1 MLKNY
6 IDFVKFIK
14 SQNTNEEMLSEISKE
29 MARIRCLSKDENTID
44 MKYNNI
50 KKCLFIYIL
59 GINEDISFI
68 HMVCMELL
76 TSQELKYKKLG
87 YLSLSLLL
95 NPESEFIILTVNCI
109 KNDLNSNNNLLVE
122 YALNFINDLYSD
134 FIYPQI
140 LPEILKLIDNENI
153 KIKAKAIN
161 TMNKIYNNFND
172 YNEYSIILLGK
183 LNEIIIKDK
192 FYIYHNLL
200 LSVFQLYIN
209 IIEKIEEDVKKRIIP
224 HKVLKKLIKILKYL
238 NDNND
243 NENTQYEI
251 NYIFDPFLQYKLLKL
266 IKVLIINFKSKFIE
280 LNDFDELNNL
290 LASIS
295 INTNFQTQ
303 TGKAI
308 LYELIKTILNINL
321 NDSLNELGVNIIFK
335 FLEENDINYKKISFN
350 LLNEVS
356 RNKEYINKYLKK
368 NNDILNALLN
378 NIKNFSGN
386 SNEIDFILLYFNLIF
401 KLTDSNNLKENMKI
415 CINFIIINN
424 RLNIIDDNFYEM
436 LLKVIDL
443 NSLTFKYEYDMIINI
458 LKLRKNFSEK
468 ILNKIIYLFL
478 KIKELYKYI
487 INCLINI
494 LPFNLN
500 QFTLIKITLYLI
512 GHIYNYLDFDKCND
526 DNLIELFNNIK
537 NNNEETIIIFLLNCY
552 FKLLINKNFKISEK
566 LENFIKNE
574 LKFYCNN
581 QNIEIQER
589 AFQYYYYFQNKKN
602 ETIFDFNKCLNFNKF
617 NYTYYFDNKII
628 YNKDFD
634 DDNEEI
640 KYIESSDYNKTCVF
654 NNNLNNENKN
664 INDKNIIVNNNLIEF
679 DNINDNLNNKNIIN
693 ENKTIENI
701 NDLLNNNQI
710 NNSDNKISKL
720 MDDLNLLNFQTV
732 KIIDKENINIENKD
746 LKEEVKDDNNEF
758 IEIKENDFDDLFKK
772 EVKENK
778 NKNNILNN
786 LIDTN
791 INIEK
796 ETNLNKNKEILI
808 KNKNEENN
816 KYTNEKKESITE
828 EIIENKKTE
837 ENNNNKNEKENIN
850 YTINENSKNEE
861 IIINEEKKEE
871 NNKEN
876 I

>member
-1 MLKNY
+1 MIKNY
-6 IDFVKFIK
+6 IEFVKFIK
-14 SQNTNEEMLSEISKE
+14 NQNTNEEMISEISKE
-29 MARIRCLSKDENTID
+29 IARIRSLSKDENTIE

-59 GINEDISFI
+59 GIKEDISFI
-68 HMVCMELL
+68 HMICMELL
-76 TSQELKYKKLG
+76 TSQEIKYKKLG

-122 YALNFINDLYSD
+122 YALNFINDLYSE
-134 FIYPQI
+134 FVYPQI

-161 TMNKIYNNFND
+161 TMNKIYNNFTD
-172 YNEYSIILLGK
+172 YKEYDIILLGK

-200 LSVFQLYIN
+200 LSVVQLYIN

-243 NENTQYEI
+243 NENTLYEI
-251 NYIFDPFLQYKLLKL
+251 NFIYDPFLQYKLLKL

-280 LNDFDELNNL
+280 INDFEELNNL

-295 INTNFQTQ
+295 INTNFQSQ

-378 NIKNFSGN
+378 NVKNFNGN
-386 SNEIDFILLYFNLIF
+386 SNENDFILLYFNLIF

-415 CINFIIINN
+415 CFNFIIINN
-424 RLNIIDDNFYEM
+424 TLNIIDENFYEM

-443 NSLTFKYEYDMIINI
+443 NSLSFKYEYDMILNI

-468 ILNKIIYLFL
+468 ILNKIINLFL
-478 KIKELYKYI
+478 NIKELYKYI

-494 LPFNLN
+494 LAFNLN
-500 QFTLIKITLYLI
+500 QTTLIKITIFLI
-512 GHIYNYLDFDKCND
+512 GHIYNYIDFEKFND
-526 DNLIELFNNIK
+526 EYLIELFNNIK
-537 NNNEETIIIFLLNCY
+537 NNNEETVIIFLLNCY

-566 LENFIKNE
+566 LENFIKNDF
-574 LKFYCNN
+574 KIYCNN

-589 AFQYYYYFQNKKN
+589 AFQYHYYFQHKIN
-602 ETIFDFNKCLNFNKF
+602 ETVFDFSKGINFNIF

-634 DDNEEI
+634 DDNEEL
-640 KYIESSDYNKTCVF
+640 KYIDSSDYNKTYDF
-654 NNNLNNENKN
+654 NNNLKNENIINNDIIKNNNLIEIDDINNNLNNKD
-664 INDKNIIVNNNLIEF
+664 INNEDK
-679 DNINDNLNNKNIIN
+679 
-693 ENKTIENI
+693 TYENI
-701 NDLLNNNQI
+701 NDLIGNNQT

-720 MDDLNLLNFQTV
+720 LDDLNLLNFQTV
-732 KIIDKENINIENKD
+732 KIIDNQNNDNNIENKII
-746 LKEEVKDDNNEF
+746 KEEQKDDNNNEF
-758 IEIKENDFDDLFKK
+758 IEIKENENNKNFDDLFNK
-772 EVKENK
+772 EVKENE
-778 NKNNILNN
+778 NKNIILND
-786 LIDTN
+786 LINTN
-791 INIEK
+791 INKEK
-796 ETNLNKNKEILI
+796 DINTNINNPINKND
-808 KNKNEENN
+808 NN
-816 KYTNEKKESITE
+816 TNINEKKENMN
-828 EIIENKKTE
+828 EIIIEDKKSE
-837 ENNNNKNEKENIN
+837 ENNLNNEKNNIN
-850 YTINENSKNEE
+850 DKINEKSKNDE
-861 IIINEEKKEE
+861 IFLEEEKK
-871 NNKEN
+871 
-876 I
+876 